1 VLGPLPTLYRVVV
14 TLAALLVFAA
24 GGAWAAFVIPYPLLL
39 TAGASIG
46 LAVGAVCAYLLV
58 HPSAHPQHA
67 RRHRLH

>member
-24 GGAWAAFVIPYPLLL
+24 GGAWAAFVIPYPLLI
-39 TAGASIG
+39 TVGASIG

-58 HPSAHPQHA
+58 RPSAHPGHV